1 MRFPAILAMFL
12 IASGASAQVSF
23 TVSSFTPDIDGAGAA
38 TLKWSAPSATTIQI
52 RIGSATGQLF
62 AQAGNTGS
70 AVTGAWVT
78 DGMLFYLQDVSV
90 GPPGVTLAAIT
101 AHAGPPATL
110 MGTPNPFPANSNGL
124 GSIELTWSAGQDVTV
139 TEIHVNSP
147 TGPELA
153 RGPGSGSAAAGGWVR
168 DLMQFYLQNI
178 TYGEPGYTLAIF
190 TAREAIPVSGAYLV
204 SAGHLLTYSA
214 PGATA
219 VEIHIDKP
227 WGPLLAR
234 GGPSGTAGTG
244 SWEPD
249 GMRFFLQDVSNGH
262 PLTAQY
268 TLATVVTS
276 YPDYPVPFC
285 VPPSEGSCSL
295 PPLPYGVLFGATPGV
310 IPDPGNTGLG
320 TTTLFWDAPG
330 YSNLEVH
337 VNAPDGPLFA
347 GSAGEVGAANAGP
360 WARSGMRFFLQD
372 PSSGTTIGIVTVDLQ
387 PATQHF
393 VAFHTIEA
401 GLLIFDRDS
410 GDRIGWIPDSEY
422 PSGVTPIDLHV
433 SPDGTLIYMMG
444 SDFNYYVLNPATDA
458 VVATFSVGSQPT
470 APSGSA
476 AFTFMKGPAGQELL
490 IAAPDAN
497 GNISIVDPT
506 LQTVISS
513 VNCQC
518 SGQLSLYYNQF
529 NGTTYFFNP
538 AVGGGNQIF
547 GVTQSL
553 LLAAPI
559 TFGPSISLAPNGPA
573 GFWNLLA
580 VDSGLQGTLV
590 APNFSVTAGVGNESC
605 GPGSPYPYCPPIPIG
620 IPLANGAAL
629 FDIQSSEMSTASL
642 NPESASPDGQSVYG
656 RAFNP
661 VTLYYLSAVFSE
673 PPDGYCYVQGQ
684 YHVGGTLEGPDDV
697 CYQSTGVTRYQLS
710 ASEGT
715 PMFTAVATLDAPAAR
730 PPSAFDSQYAYLIW
744 LNTDVFGNPTGLGAI
759 HKADP
764 LTLLPIPGD
773 NPIPFATPGGASPAL
788 NGDLVGNILVGAY
801 TYTGTGP
808 GSN

>member
-1 MRFPAILAMFL
+1 MVAL
-12 IASGASAQVSF
+12 
-23 TVSSFTPDIDGAGAA
+23 
-38 TLKWSAPSATTIQI
+38 
-52 RIGSATGQLF
+52 
-62 AQAGNTGS
+62 
-70 AVTGAWVT
+70 
-78 DGMLFYLQDVSV
+78 
-90 GPPGVTLAAIT
+90 
-101 AHAGPPATL
+101 
-110 MGTPNPFPANSNGL
+110 
-124 GSIELTWSAGQDVTV
+124 
-139 TEIHVNSP
+139 
-147 TGPELA
+147 
-153 RGPGSGSAAAGGWVR
+153 
-168 DLMQFYLQNI
+168 
-178 TYGEPGYTLAIF
+178 
-190 TAREAIPVSGAYLV
+190 PVPGAYLA

-234 GGPSGTAGTG
+234 LSGPSGTAGTG

-268 TLATVVTS
+268 TLATAIAS
-276 YPDYPVPFC
+276 YPDYPAPLC
-285 VPPSEGSCSL
+285 PSSDGNCSL
-295 PPLPYGVLFGATPGV
+295 QRLPTGVLFGATPGV
-310 IPDPGNTGLG
+310 IPDPANTGLG
-320 TTTLFWDAPG
+320 TTTVFWDAPG

-347 GSAGEVGAANAGP
+347 GSSGQVGVANAGP
-360 WARSGMRFFLQD
+360 WATDGMRFFLWD
-372 PSSGTTIGIVTVDLQ
+372 PSSQQTIGIVTVDLQ
-387 PATQHF
+387 PATQHY
-393 VAFHTIEA
+393 VAFYTSEA
-401 GLLIFDRDS
+401 GLLIFGRDS
-410 GDRIGWIPDSEY
+410 GDRIGWILGSQF

-458 VVATFSVGSQPT
+458 VAATYSVGSQPT
-470 APSGSA
+470 APAGSA
-476 AFTFMKGPAGQELL
+476 AFAFMNGPANQDLL
-490 IAAPDAN
+490 IAAPDAQ

-506 LQTVISS
+506 LETALSS

-518 SGQLSLYYNQF
+518 SGLSPYYNQF
-529 NGTTYFFNP
+529 NATTYFFNP

-559 TFGPSISLAPNGPA
+559 TFGPSITLASNGPA
-573 GFWNLLA
+573 GLWNLLA
-580 VDSGLQGTLV
+580 VDSGLQGALV
-590 APNFSVTAGVGNESC
+590 TPNFSVTAGVGNESC
-605 GPGSPYPYCPPIPIG
+605 GPGNPYPYCPPIPIG

-629 FDIQSSEMSTASL
+629 FDIQSANTSTASL

-656 RAFNP
+656 RVFNP
-661 VTLYYLSAVFSE
+661 VTLPFLLAPPV
-673 PPDGYCYVQGQ
+673 PPDGYCYAQGI
-684 YHVGGTLEGPDDV
+684 YRIGGTEGGPNDV
-697 CYQSTGVTRYQLS
+697 CYQSAGVTRYQLS
-710 ASEGT
+710 AEGA
-715 PMFTAVATLDAPAAR
+715 PMFTPVATFTPPATPSSSAPGPEAR
-730 PPSAFDSQYAYLIW
+730 PPSAFDDRYAYLIW
-744 LNTDVFGNPTGLGAI
+744 LNTDVLGNPISLGTI

-773 NPIPFATPGGASPAL
+773 NPIPFATPGGVSPAL